1 MDSKYFLAR
10 DMHGVFVR
18 TFGAKHPYCNVSLKS
33 NICFW
38 HVRDT
43 CQIQWRSQEFNPMG
57 SITISLYLS
66 EVISLF
72 FFLGLYMKN
81 GQIDSIFTKILCG
94 IEL

>member
-1 MDSKYFLAR
+1 
-10 DMHGVFVR
+10 
-18 TFGAKHPYCNVSLKS
+18 
-33 NICFW
+33 
-38 HVRDT
+38 
-43 CQIQWRSQEFNPMG
+43 MG